1 MGPVHKYRAGEGLRR
16 RRVGK
21 KTQIARRKLFL
32 RFRPQPGAFRLVP
45 KGVPCQGR
53 PVF

>member
-1 MGPVHKYRAGEGLRR
+1 M
-16 RRVGK
+16 GK

-32 RFRPQPGAFRLVP
+32 RFRSQPGAFRLVP
-45 KGVPCQGR
+45 KGVPCQER